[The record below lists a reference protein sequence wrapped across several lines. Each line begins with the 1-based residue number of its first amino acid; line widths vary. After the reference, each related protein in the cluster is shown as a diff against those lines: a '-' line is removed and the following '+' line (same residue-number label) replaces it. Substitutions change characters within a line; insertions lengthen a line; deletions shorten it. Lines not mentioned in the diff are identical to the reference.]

1 MADFHATQT
10 DNTSVGDSI
19 RSLWNEATL
28 FEAGYELVAD
38 QFATVRMAPAGG
50 RTVYFPRFALL
61 SPTTTALTDSEDP
74 AATEITDTAVSIT
87 CEEFGRSTTYN
98 IMAELQSGR
107 VNTAVTKVIGTDM
120 GASMDKIAMAKLEAF
135 STTVIYPNA
144 ASSAA
149 TLTAADVLDKT
160 FAARLY
166 NKLARKNVPGIVNGM
181 YAGIAHDDQLF
192 DLRTDTG
199 SGSWVEV
206 NQYSNLTPVLQNE
219 VGMYNG
225 IRWFRSRNV
234 TVTAN
239 SSGTID
245 SYKVNVLGLNALGKA
260 VTKEPGIVISG
271 PFDSLQR
278 FYNVGWYGIF
288 GYAVVDT
295 NNMVQGITASSVGDN

>member
-28 FEAGYELVAD
+28 FESQYELVAD
-38 QFATVRMAPAGG
+38 QMATMRMANAGG
-50 RTVYFPRFALL
+50 RTIYFPRFALL
-61 SPTTTALTDSEDP
+61 TPTVSALTDSEDP
-74 AATEITDTAVSIT
+74 AASEITDTEVHVT
-87 CEEFGRSTTYN
+87 CEEFGRSATYN

-107 VNTAVTKVIGTDM
+107 VNTAVTTVIGRDM
-120 GASMDKIAMAKLEAF
+120 GASQDKIAQTVLEAF
-135 STTVIYPNA
+135 TTTVIYPNA
-144 ASSAA
+144 S
-149 TLTAADVLDKT
+149 TAASNLGAGDVLDRT
-160 FAARLY
+160 FAGRLY
-166 NKLARKNVPGIVNGM
+166 NKLARLNVPGVIGGM
-181 YAGIAHDDQLF
+181 YGGIAHEDQLF
-192 DLRTDTG
+192 DLRNDAG
-199 SGSWVEV
+199 SGNWVSV

-219 VGMYNG
+219 IGMFEG
-225 IRWFRSRNV
+225 IRWFRSKNV

-239 SSGTID
+239 SSGTLD
-245 SYKVNVLGLNALGKA
+245 SYKVCVLGLNALGKA

-295 NNMVQGITASSVGDN
+295 ANMVQGITTSSVTG

>member
-19 RSLWNEATL
+19 KSLWNEQTL

-38 QFATVRMAPAGG
+38 QFATVKMNAAA

-61 SPTTTALTDSEDP
+61 SPTTSALTDSEDP

-87 CEEFGRSTTYN
+87 CAEYGRSATYN

-107 VNTAVTKVIGTDM
+107 VNLAVTKVIGSDM
-120 GASMDKIAMAKLEAF
+120 GASMDKIAMASLEAF

-144 ASSAA
+144 ATAVGNI
-149 TLTAADVLDKT
+149 TAADVLDKG
-160 FAARLY
+160 FAGRLY
-166 NKLARKNVPGIVNGM
+166 NKLARKNVPGVVGGM
-181 YAGIAHDDQLF
+181 YAGVAHDDQLF
-192 DLRTDTG
+192 DLRNDV
-199 SGSWVEV
+199 SKGSWIEV
-206 NQYSNLTPVLQNE
+206 KEYADPNAPLTNE

-234 TVTAN
+234 TVTADSN
-239 SSGTID
+239 GTVD
-245 SYKVNVLGLNALGKA
+245 SYKVSVLGANALGKA

-295 NNMVQGITASSVGDN
+295 NNMVQGICASSIGAN